1 MCCVGL
7 TGSLEKKDNSGNE
20 IEELRK
26 QEQQLQ
32 QDLKDAEK
40 HNQEL
45 SAQCQESQNNVE
57 KLKETK
63 IKLQEDKDRLDNETT
78 VILPKRRYC
87 QTWPRLQSLKN
98 IFHVFQVLS
107 SQVYLADIRLLTLG
121 GRHFYNK
128 ILFKETYI
136 TENC

>member
-1 MCCVGL
+1 M

-32 QDLKDAEK
+32 QDLKDVEK

-63 IKLQEDKDRLDNETT
+63 MKLQEDKDRLDNETT

-87 QTWPRLQSLKN
+87 QTWPRLQSLKTFFMYFKFYCLKV
-98 IFHVFQVLS
+98 I
-107 SQVYLADIRLLTLG
+107 LLTIG
-121 GRHFYNK
+121 GRHFNNK
-128 ILFKETYI
+128 NLFKESYI
-136 TENC
+136 IENW